1 MTDNEAGGDGDSAI
15 QYYDIGTNVWLHED
29 VVLKLDLTSV
39 KNPDSSKDDNILNA
53 GVGFQF

>member
-1 MTDNEAGGDGDSAI
+1 MATSAI

-39 KNPDSSKDDNILNA
+39 RNPHSSKDDNILNA